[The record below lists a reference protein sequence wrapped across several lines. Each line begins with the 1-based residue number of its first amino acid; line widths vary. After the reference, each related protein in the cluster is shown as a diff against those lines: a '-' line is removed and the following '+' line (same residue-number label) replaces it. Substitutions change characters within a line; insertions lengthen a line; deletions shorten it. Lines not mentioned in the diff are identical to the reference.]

1 MTAHQIAW
9 CSESFSSLISKDR
22 RQGLGARDQEVRSSG
37 PPTPDPQHP
46 SMVQAKK
53 ALAKKTRTRKARAVS
68 SGRSTD
74 YQNFIGGRWV
84 PSRSGE
90 WIENRN
96 PADVRD
102 VVGRFP
108 LSTKEDVDAAVM
120 AAGEAFNH
128 WRRTPAPRR
137 AEILF
142 RLGEILIRDKEK
154 YTADM
159 TREMGK
165 VLKEAGGDVQEAID
179 CTYYAA
185 GEGRR
190 LHGFTT
196 PAEMPNKFAMCVRQ
210 PVGLCGLITPWNFP
224 MAIPSWK
231 LMPALVCGNT
241 VVIKPAEETPLS
253 TYNLVKACE
262 EAGVP
267 PGVVNLVMG
276 RGSVVGTRMTSH
288 PSLRLIS
295 MTGSTE
301 TGRVIASACAERN
314 AICSL
319 EMGGKNAIIIMDDA
333 DIDNAIEGAV
343 WGAFGTSGQR
353 CTASSRLIVHK
364 RVYLQFVKKLAE
376 RAKALRVGNGAD
388 PQTDV
393 GPVVNEDAV
402 HKIMDYIDIGQ
413 NEDGATLACGGHH
426 LTKGDYARGYFI
438 APTVFTDVTPDMRVA
453 QEEIFGPVTSVIPTN
468 SLDEAIEIANGVR
481 YGLSAAIYTQDVN
494 RAFHAM
500 NETYTGIFYVNASTI
515 GAEVHL
521 PFGGTKA
528 TGNGHREAGTQ
539 VLDIFSE
546 WKSVYFDYSGKLQR
560 AQIDEVEV

>member
-1 MTAHQIAW
+1 
-9 CSESFSSLISKDR
+9 
-22 RQGLGARDQEVRSSG
+22 
-37 PPTPDPQHP
+37 
-46 SMVQAKK
+46 MVQAKK
-53 ALAKKTRTRKARAVS
+53 ALAKKGISPIGRKGSKSQKSARVS
-68 SGRSTD
+68 PANIFPNYIDG
-74 YQNFIGGRWV
+74 QWK

-90 WIENRN
+90 WIENTN
-96 PADVRD
+96 PADTRD

-108 LSTKEDVDAAVM
+108 RSTAADVDEAVAAAK
-120 AAGEAFNH
+120 AAFDG

-142 RLGEILIRDKEK
+142 RVGEILIRDKQK

-179 CTYYAA
+179 CTYYTA

-196 PAEMPNKFAMCVRQ
+196 PAEMPNKFAACVRQ

-241 VVIKPAEETPLS
+241 VVIKPAEDTPLS
-253 TYNLVKACE
+253 TYNLIKACE
-262 EAGVP
+262 EGGVP
-267 PGVVNLVMG
+267 PGVVNLVTG
-276 RGSVVGTRMTSH
+276 YGETVGAAITGH
-288 PSLRLIS
+288 QDLRLIS
-295 MTGSTE
+295 FTGSTE
-301 TGRVIASACAERN
+301 TGRTVAYACAERN

-319 EMGGKNAIIIMDDA
+319 EMGGKNAIIVMDDA
-333 DIDNAIEGAV
+333 DVDNAIEGAI

-364 RVYLQFVKKLAE
+364 KIYREFSKKLVE
-376 RAKALRVGNGAD
+376 QTKTLRVGNGAD
-388 PQTDV
+388 PKVQV
-393 GPVVNEDAV
+393 GPVINKDAV
-402 HKIMDYIDIGQ
+402 HKILGYVDIGQ
-413 NEDGATLACGGHH
+413 HEDGATLACGGKR
-426 LTKGDYARGYFI
+426 LTKGDYSRGYFI
-438 APTVFTDVTPDMRVA
+438 EPAVFTDVSPQMRIA
-453 QEEIFGPVTSVIPTN
+453 QEEIFGPVTSVIPTD
-468 SLDEAIEIANGVR
+468 SLEDAVEIANGVR

-494 RAFHAM
+494 RAFQAM

-546 WKSVYFDYSGKLQR
+546 WKSVYVDYSGRLQR
-560 AQIDEVEV
+560 PQIDNQ

>member
-1 MTAHQIAW
+1 
-9 CSESFSSLISKDR
+9 
-22 RQGLGARDQEVRSSG
+22 
-37 PPTPDPQHP
+37 
-46 SMVQAKK
+46 MVQAKK
-53 ALAKKTRTRKARAVS
+53 ALAKKVKSNKKSTRTRVNS
-68 SGRSTD
+68 

-84 PSRSGE
+84 SSNSGE

-96 PADVRD
+96 PADTRD
-102 VVGRFP
+102 LVGRFP
-108 LSTKEDVDAAVM
+108 QSTARDVDAAV
-120 AAGEAFNH
+120 AAAKEAFDG
-128 WRRTPAPRR
+128 WRRTPAPKR

-142 RLGEILIRDKEK
+142 RAGEILIRDKEK
-154 YTADM
+154 YTRDM

-196 PAEMPNKFAMCVRQ
+196 PAEMPNKFAACVRQ

-241 VVIKPAEETPLS
+241 VVIKPAEDTPLS

-267 PGVVNLVMG
+267 PGVVNLVTG
-276 RGSVVGTRMTSH
+276 YGETVGASLSNHRD
-288 PSLRLIS
+288 LRLIS
-295 MTGSTE
+295 FTGSTE
-301 TGRVIASACAERN
+301 TGRTVAYACAERN

-319 EMGGKNAIIIMDDA
+319 EMGGKNAVIIMDDA
-333 DIDNAIEGAV
+333 DVDNAVEGSV

-364 RVYLQFVKKLAE
+364 KVYKQFAAKLVE
-376 RAKALRVGNGAD
+376 RTKALRVGNGSD
-388 PQTDV
+388 PKVEV
-393 GPVVNEDAV
+393 GPVINQDAV
-402 HKIMDYIDIGQ
+402 EKILSYIDIGQ
-413 NEDGATLACGGHH
+413 QEDGATRAYGGNR
-426 LTKGDYARGYFI
+426 LSKGDYAHGYYI
-438 APTVFTDVTPDMRVA
+438 EPTVFTDVAPDMRIA

-468 SLDEAIEIANGVR
+468 SLEEAIEIANGVR
-481 YGLSAAIYTQDVN
+481 YGLSAAIYTADVN

-500 NETYTGIFYVNASTI
+500 DETYTGIFYVNSATI

-546 WKSVYFDYSGKLQR
+546 WKSVYVDYSGRLQR
-560 AQIDEVEV
+560 AQIDNAKAMG

>member
-1 MTAHQIAW
+1 MA
-9 CSESFSSLISKDR
+9 
-22 RQGLGARDQEVRSSG
+22 
-37 PPTPDPQHP
+37 
-46 SMVQAKK
+46 QAKK
-53 ALAKKTRTRKARAVS
+53 ALAKKTTSARTAKKAD
-68 SGRSTD
+68 T
-74 YQNFIGGRWV
+74 YHNYIGGRWM
-84 PSRSGE
+84 PSSSGE
-90 WIENRN
+90 WSENRN
-96 PADVRD
+96 PADRRD
-102 VVGRFP
+102 LIGRFP
-108 LSTKEDVDAAVM
+108 VSTIDDVDQAVAA
-120 AAGEAFNH
+120 ARNAFDG
-128 WRRTPAPRR
+128 WRLTPAPKR

-142 RLGEILIRDKEK
+142 RAGEILRRDKDK
-154 YTADM
+154 YTRDM

-179 CTYYAA
+179 CTYYTA

-196 PAEMPNKFAMCVRQ
+196 PAEMPSKFAMCVRQ
-210 PVGLCGLITPWNFP
+210 PIGICGLITPWNFP

-241 VVIKPAEETPLS
+241 VVIKPAEDTPLS

-276 RGSVVGTRMTSH
+276 HGSVVGTRLTDHS
-288 PSLRLIS
+288 SVRLIS
-295 MTGSTE
+295 FTGSTE
-301 TGRVIASACAERN
+301 TGRIVASACAERN

-319 EMGGKNAIIIMDDA
+319 EMGGKNAIIVMDDA
-333 DIDNAIEGAV
+333 DVDNAVEGAV

-364 RVYLQFVKKLAE
+364 KVYKEFSRKLVS
-376 RAKALRVGNGAD
+376 RAKALRIGNGAD
-388 PQTDV
+388 PKVDV
-393 GPVVNEDAV
+393 GPVINEDAV
-402 HKIMDYIDIGQ
+402 EKITGYVDIGKK
-413 NEDGATLACGGHH
+413 EDGATLACGGRH
-426 LTKGDYARGYFI
+426 LTKGDYAHGYFI
-438 APTVFTDVTPDMRVA
+438 EPTVFTDVTPDMRIA
-453 QEEIFGPVTSVIPTN
+453 QEEIFGPVTSVIPTK
-468 SLDEAIEIANGVR
+468 SLDEAIEIANGVQ

-494 RAFHAM
+494 QAFHAM

-521 PFGGTKA
+521 PFGGTKG

-546 WKSVYFDYSGKLQR
+546 WKSIYVDYSGKLQR
-560 AQIDEVEV
+560 AQIDNAE